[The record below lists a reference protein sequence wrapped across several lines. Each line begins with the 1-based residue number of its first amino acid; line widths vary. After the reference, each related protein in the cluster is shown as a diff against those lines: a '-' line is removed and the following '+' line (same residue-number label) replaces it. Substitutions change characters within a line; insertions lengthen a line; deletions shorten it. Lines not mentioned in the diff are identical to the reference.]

1 MAEYINVE
9 PCEIMQYITKIK
21 INVLHI
27 ELNAKAT
34 IQTMCYDDYD
44 KLLIIYVFELT
55 GDEYQLWQNDTWLT
69 NYILDKYGFIKQEI
83 NVI

>member
-1 MAEYINVE
+1 MTEYIDVE

-27 ELNAKAT
+27 ELNVKAT
-34 IQTMCYDDYD
+34 IQTMCYDEYN
-44 KLLIIYVFELT
+44 KLLIAYVFELA

-69 NYILDKYGFIKQEI
+69 NYILDKYGFIKPEI

>member
-69 NYILDKYGFIKQEI
+69 NYILDKYGFIEQEI